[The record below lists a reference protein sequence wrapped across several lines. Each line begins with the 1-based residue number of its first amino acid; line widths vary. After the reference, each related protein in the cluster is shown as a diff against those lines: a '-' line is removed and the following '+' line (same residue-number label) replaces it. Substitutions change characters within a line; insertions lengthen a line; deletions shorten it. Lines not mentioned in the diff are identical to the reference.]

1 MAGLGF
7 GMLVFGEVGVMEK
20 TITEAPTTSTVL
32 TLGRDENGR
41 EEEAPTENNIINV
54 NISDIKII
62 NKRRKLNDLNEL
74 KNSIHSIGLI
84 NPITITENYH
94 LIAGYH
100 RLEACKELGWKT
112 MPVKANE
119 LTAELIEIDENLIR
133 NELTVLER
141 GETLKRRK
149 EIYEAMYPE
158 SKKGQYGKKG
168 TDIKRKAENEIISFS
183 EDTANKTGFSSRT
196 VQQEV
201 QIADKIDE
209 EVKEIIRETELADNK
224 TELLKI
230 ARQNKEKQ
238 KELVEKIVTGTAK
251 NINDARKQIAF
262 EEKKEVSIN
271 ELKNNKYSVI
281 YADPPWKYDNSG
293 YNTGVPDLHYPTMTN
308 EEIINLPI
316 KNITTENAILF
327 LWATNPLLK
336 EALKVIEAWGF
347 EYKTNMVWI
356 KDKFTYYGFYC
367 YGKHE
372 LLLIATKGSMLPK
385 REGMIESIIEADR
398 GEHSKKPEIVY
409 SIIENMFPGFSYLE
423 LFSRNKREKWY
434 QWGNES

>member
-1 MAGLGF
+1 
-7 GMLVFGEVGVMEK
+7 MEK
-20 TITEAPTTSTVL
+20 IYSTEAPTASTVS
-32 TLGRDENGR
+32 TLGWDENGR
-41 EEEAPTENNIINV
+41 EEEASEENNIINI
-54 NISDIKII
+54 NIGDIKIT
-62 NKRRKLNDLNEL
+62 NKRRKLNDLTEL
-74 KNSIHSIGLI
+74 KNSIKSVGLI
-84 NPITITENYH
+84 NPITVTENYQ

-100 RLEACKELGWKT
+100 RLEACKELDWKT
-112 MPVKANE
+112 IPAQIIKVNE

-141 GETLKRRK
+141 GEILKRRK
-149 EIYEAMYPE
+149 EIYEAMYPDTKQGGDRKSNE
-158 SKKGQYGKKG
+158 FYSK
-168 TDIKRKAENEIISFS
+168 RNNFVLNSFS

-196 VQQEV
+196 IQQEV
-201 QIADKIDE
+201 QIASKLDE
-209 EVKEIIRETELADNK
+209 EVKEIIRDTDLADNK
-224 TELLKI
+224 TELLKL
-230 ARQNKEKQ
+230 ARQSKEKQ
-238 KELVEKIVTGTAK
+238 KELVEKIVTGISK

-262 EEKKEVSIN
+262 EEKKIISID

-316 KNITTENAILF
+316 RNIITENAILF

-372 LLLIATKGSMLPK
+372 LLLIATKGSMIPQRK
-385 REGMIESIIEADR
+385 GMVESIIEADR

-409 SIIENMFPGFSYLE
+409 SIIENMFPGFTYLE

-434 QWGNES
+434 QWGNEN

>member
-1 MAGLGF
+1 MVGLGF
-7 GMLVFGEVGVMEK
+7 RKLVSGEVGVMEK
-20 TITEAPTTSTVL
+20 IYTTEAPTASTVL
-32 TLGRDENGR
+32 ALGGDENGR
-41 EEEAPTENNIINV
+41 EEEASTENNIINV
-54 NISDIKII
+54 NINDIKII

-100 RLEACKELGWKT
+100 RLEACKELDWKT
-112 MPVKANE
+112 IPAQIIKANE

-158 SKKGQYGKKG
+158 SKKPQGGRPPK
-168 TDIKRKAENEIISFS
+168 NCEIISSFS
-183 EDTANKTGFSSRT
+183 TDTANKTGFSSRT

-209 EVKEIIRETELADNK
+209 EVKEKIRDTDLADSK
-224 TELLKI
+224 TELLKL
-230 ARQNKEKQ
+230 ARQSKEKQ
-238 KELVEKIVTGTAK
+238 KELVEKIVSGTAK

-262 EEKKEVSIN
+262 EEKKEVSID

-308 EEIINLPI
+308 EEIISLPI
-316 KNITTENAILF
+316 KNLTTENAILF

-347 EYKTNMVWI
+347 KYKTNMVWI

-372 LLLIATKGSMLPK
+372 LLLIATKGSMLPQ
-385 REGMIESIIEADR
+385 REGMVNSVIEAKKE
-398 GEHSKKPEIVY
+398 EHSKKPEIVY
-409 SIIENMFPGFSYLE
+409 SIIEKMFPGFAYLE